1 MSPKLQVT
9 AVWMTA
15 AILLAQA
22 VFPSL
27 AFGCG
32 CRHICSADSRSQEI
46 CCRTGATHSE
56 PKEACPHCGPPAGAA
71 EPGGEFLRD
80 SVCRCGDSAP
90 LIPAEQMIPESSKS
104 TFKHFFDLIVGNDI
118 SWTTKV
124 ALASTPAPPPMPLSE
139 DPTHND
145 KQALLCVWLT

>member
-1 MSPKLQVT
+1 
-9 AVWMTA
+9 
-15 AILLAQA
+15 
-22 VFPSL
+22 
-27 AFGCG
+27 
-32 CRHICSADSRSQEI
+32 
-46 CCRTGATHSE
+46 
-56 PKEACPHCGPPAGAA
+56 
-71 EPGGEFLRD
+71 
-80 SVCRCGDSAP
+80 
-90 LIPAEQMIPESSKS
+90 MIPESSKS